1 MRSRRGLCVDRR
13 LGRGC
18 ARGACAGSSFLFI
31 TRRWVLYVT
40 SEAHLRR
47 IEVHPAISSRTAL
60 EVGSDEVPDFAKS
73 GLGTFGQVRVENMR
87 RKEVRV
93 TH

>member
-1 MRSRRGLCVDRR
+1 MG
-13 LGRGC
+13 
-18 ARGACAGSSFLFI
+18 
-31 TRRWVLYVT
+31 
-40 SEAHLRR
+40 
-47 IEVHPAISSRTAL
+47 SSRTAL

-73 GLGTFGQVRVENMR
+73 GLGTFGQVQVENMR